1 MGLRD
6 LFRKHKKGRD
16 TSPSS
21 SLSANSKTQQP
32 LPQQVKQDKSGL
44 GLVEKNATVPTNIS
58 EKYRQFPFPTHR
70 NAVTDQYEVSKES
83 LGVGINGKVLTCWH
97 RETRRKCALKI
108 LKDSDKAR
116 REVIL
121 HKKACE
127 GCEYL
132 VQVLDIYE
140 NMYAS
145 NRCLLII
152 MECMD
157 GGELFNRIRQRE
169 DKPYTEREAAN
180 IILMIAKAVAHL
192 HHMDMAHR
200 DLKPENLLFTDKTDN
215 AILKLTDFGFAKE
228 GNNEQRPLN
237 TPCYTPY
244 YVAPEILSND
254 KYDKACDVWSMGV
267 IMYILLCGYP
277 PFFSTHGGAISAGMK
292 TKIKAGEYQF
302 PKAEWKNVSQEA
314 KTIIQKMLTVD
325 PATRVTIDW
334 ILKCSWLTGS
344 VPETPIDI
352 RPMLDGENY
361 EQMRVEIAAAN
372 HAQRRADAD
381 DDENIDQLAPE
392 NSRIA
397 KLRAAKQR
405 HRQVGGDNAA
415 APLSQI
421 SEHD

>member
-6 LFRKHKKGRD
+6 LFRKYKKGHHNAP
-16 TSPSS
+16 TSNPIVET
-21 SLSANSKTQQP
+21 KT
-32 LPQQVKQDKSGL
+32 PQQQHQTHDKTGL
-44 GLVEKNATVPTNIS
+44 TSLHISESMPSNIS
-58 EKYRQFPFPTHR
+58 EKYRQFPFATRR
-70 NAVTDQYEVSKES
+70 NAVTDEYEVSKES

-97 RETRRKCALKI
+97 RATRRKCALKI

-116 REVIL
+116 REVFL
-121 HKKACE
+121 HKKACD
-127 GCEYL
+127 GCDYI
-132 VQVLDIYE
+132 VKVLDVYE
-140 NMYAS
+140 NMYAA
-145 NRCLLII
+145 NRCLLIV
-152 MECMD
+152 MECME
-157 GGELFNRIRQRE
+157 GGELFNRIRDRQ

-180 IILMIAKAVAHL
+180 IILMIATAVSHL
-192 HHMDMAHR
+192 HNMDIAHR
-200 DLKPENLLFTDKTDN
+200 DLKPENLLFTNTSN
-215 AILKLTDFGFAKE
+215 SALLKLTDFGFAKE

-254 KYDKACDVWSMGV
+254 KYDKACDIWSMGV

-302 PKAEWKNVSQEA
+302 PKNEWKNVSQEA
-314 KTIIQKMLTVD
+314 KSIIQKMLTVD
-325 PATRVTIDW
+325 PADRVVIGW
-334 ILKCSWLTGS
+334 IIKCPWFTGT

-352 RPMLDGENY
+352 RPMLDAENY

-381 DDENIDQLAPE
+381 DDENINHLAPE

-397 KLRAAKQR
+397 KLRAAKRQR
-405 HRQVGGDNAA
+405 QGVGDTVP

-421 SEHD
+421 EERD

>member
-6 LFRKHKKGRD
+6 LLRNLKDKVEISQNTHEKSKAKQQQKANGD
-16 TSPSS
+16 DIKPVDHHSPI
-21 SLSANSKTQQP
+21 
-32 LPQQVKQDKSGL
+32 
-44 GLVEKNATVPTNIS
+44 PTGIS
-58 EKYRQFPFPTHR
+58 EKYRQFPFPTRR
-70 NAVTDQYEVSKES
+70 NAITDEYEVSKES
-83 LGVGINGKVLTCWH
+83 LGVGINGKVLTCIH
-97 RETRRKCALKI
+97 RDTKRKCALKI

-121 HKKACE
+121 HRKACE
-127 GCEYL
+127 GCEYI

-140 NMYAS
+140 NIYAS
-145 NRCLLII
+145 NRCLLIV

-157 GGELFNRIRQRE
+157 GGELFNRIRDRQ

-180 IILMIAKAVAHL
+180 VILMIAKAVAHL

-200 DLKPENLLFTDKTDN
+200 DLKPENLLFTSPADN

-228 GNNEQRPLN
+228 GNNEQLPLN

-244 YVAPEILSND
+244 YVAPEILSNN
-254 KYDKACDVWSMGV
+254 KYDKACDIWSMGV

-314 KTIIQKMLTVD
+314 KSIIEKMLTVD

-334 ILKCSWLTGS
+334 ILRCSWFTGT

-352 RPMLDGENY
+352 RPMLDAENF

-372 HAQRRADAD
+372 HAQRRAD
-381 DDENIDQLAPE
+381 DDETIELLTPDR
-392 NSRIA
+392 SRIA
-397 KLRAAKQR
+397 QRAAKRQ
-405 HRQVGGDNAA
+405 RQVASENIT

-421 SEHD
+421 DERE

>member
-1 MGLRD
+1 MAE
-6 LFRKHKKGRD
+6 KK
-16 TSPSS
+16 SAINSS
-21 SLSANSKTQQP
+21 K
-32 LPQQVKQDKSGL
+32 KQTG
-44 GLVEKNATVPTNIS
+44 IS
-58 EKYRQFPFPTHR
+58 DKYRQFPFPTRR
-70 NAVTDQYEVSKES
+70 NAVTDEYEVSKES

-121 HKKACE
+121 HKKACD
-127 GCEYL
+127 GCEYI
-132 VQVLDIYE
+132 VQVLDVYE

-152 MECMD
+152 MECME
-157 GGELFNRIRQRE
+157 GGELFNRIRQRQ
-169 DKPYTEREAAN
+169 DKPYTEREAAQV
-180 IILMIAKAVAHL
+180 IMMIAKAVAHL

-200 DLKPENLLFTDKTDN
+200 DLKPENLLFKDASDRS
-215 AILKLTDFGFAKE
+215 ILKLTDFGFAKE

-254 KYDKACDVWSMGV
+254 KYDKACDIWSMGV

-292 TKIKAGEYQF
+292 TRIKAGEYQF

-314 KTIIQKMLTVD
+314 KSIIQKMLTVD

-334 ILKCSWLTGS
+334 ILKCPWFTGT
-344 VPETPIDI
+344 VPETPLDM
-352 RPMLDGENY
+352 RPMFDTENF
-361 EQMRVEIAAAN
+361 EQMRLEIAAAN

-381 DDENIDQLAPE
+381 DDENINELDPK

-397 KLRAAKQR
+397 RIRAAKRQR
-405 HRQVGGDNAA
+405 QTAADVAA

-421 SEHD
+421 DERE

>member
-1 MGLRD
+1 MAE
-6 LFRKHKKGRD
+6 KK
-16 TSPSS
+16 TSPSKKPS
-21 SLSANSKTQQP
+21 
-32 LPQQVKQDKSGL
+32 
-44 GLVEKNATVPTNIS
+44 NIS
-58 EKYRQFPFPTHR
+58 EKYRQFPFPTRR
-70 NAVTDQYEVSKES
+70 NAVTDEYEVSKES

-97 RETRRKCALKI
+97 RETRQKCALKI

-127 GCEYL
+127 GCDYI
-132 VQVLDIYE
+132 VKVLDVYE

-145 NRCLLII
+145 NRCLLIL
-152 MECMD
+152 MECME
-157 GGELFNRIRQRE
+157 GGELFNRIRQRQ
-169 DKPYTEREAAN
+169 DKPYTEREAAH
-180 IILMIAKAVAHL
+180 IILMIARAVGHL
-192 HHMDMAHR
+192 HHMDIAHR
-200 DLKPENLLFTDKTDN
+200 DLKPENLLFTNTKDN

-244 YVAPEILSND
+244 YVAPEVLSND
-254 KYDKACDVWSMGV
+254 KYDKACDIWSLGV

-302 PKAEWKNVSQEA
+302 PKSEWKNVSQEA
-314 KTIIQKMLTVD
+314 KSIIQKMLTVD

-334 ILKCSWLTGS
+334 ILKCSWFTGN

-352 RPMLDGENY
+352 RPMLDTENY

-381 DDENIDQLAPE
+381 DDENINLLAPE
-392 NSRIA
+392 KSRIA
-397 KLRAAKQR
+397 KLRAAKR
-405 HRQVGGDNAA
+405 HRQAA
-415 APLSQI
+415 GENVSAPLSQI
-421 SEHD
+421 DERE

>member
-6 LFRKHKKGRD
+6 FFRKYRRGNN
-16 TSPSS
+16 TSS
-21 SLSANSKTQQP
+21 SSKPTDETKIQQ
-32 LPQQVKQDKSGL
+32 QQQQQQKQDNSG
-44 GLVEKNATVPTNIS
+44 VTAIHTSENIPSNIS
-58 EKYRQFPFPTHR
+58 EKYRQFPFSTHR

-83 LGVGINGKVLTCWH
+83 LGVGINGKVLTCYH

-121 HKKACE
+121 HRKACE
-127 GCEYL
+127 GCDYI
-132 VQVLDIYE
+132 VKVLDVYE

-152 MECMD
+152 MECME
-157 GGELFNRIRQRE
+157 GGELFNRIRERQ
-169 DKPYTEREAAN
+169 DKPYTEREAAH
-180 IILMIAKAVAHL
+180 IILMIAKAVIHL

-200 DLKPENLLFTDKTDN
+200 DLKPENLLFTDTSD
-215 AILKLTDFGFAKE
+215 AALLKLTDFGFAKE

-254 KYDKACDVWSMGV
+254 KYDKACDIWSMGV

-302 PKAEWKNVSQEA
+302 PKSEWKNVSQEA
-314 KTIIQKMLTVD
+314 KSIIQKMLTVD

-334 ILKCSWLTGS
+334 ILRCPWFTGT

-352 RPMLDGENY
+352 RPMLDAENY

-381 DDENIDQLAPE
+381 DDENINQLAPE
-392 NSRIA
+392 KSRIA
-397 KLRAAKQR
+397 KLRAAKR
-405 HRQVGGDNAA
+405 HRQGANENVS

-421 SEHD
+421 DE

>member
-6 LFRKHKKGRD
+6 LFRKYRKGN
-16 TSPSS
+16 TTSS
-21 SLSANSKTQQP
+21 STNPTDETNTQQQK
-32 LPQQVKQDKSGL
+32 QQKQDKSGVTSIQMSDNL
-44 GLVEKNATVPTNIS
+44 PSNIS

-97 RETRRKCALKI
+97 RETKRKCALKI

-127 GCEYL
+127 GCDYI
-132 VQVLDIYE
+132 VKVLDVY
-140 NMYAS
+140 
-145 NRCLLII
+145 
-152 MECMD
+152 
-157 GGELFNRIRQRE
+157 
-169 DKPYTEREAAN
+169 
-180 IILMIAKAVAHL
+180 
-192 HHMDMAHR
+192 AHR
-200 DLKPENLLFTDKTDN
+200 DLKPENLLFTDTSDS

-314 KTIIQKMLTVD
+314 KSIIQKMLTVD
-325 PATRVTIDW
+325 PAARVTIDW
-334 ILKCSWLTGS
+334 IVRCSWFTGT

-352 RPMLDGENY
+352 RPMLDAENY

-381 DDENIDQLAPE
+381 DDENINHLAPE
-392 NSRIA
+392 MSRIA
-397 KLRAAKQR
+397 KLRAAKR
-405 HRQVGGDNAA
+405 HRQGANENVS

-421 SEHD
+421 DE